1 MSDTSVDM
9 GCVPSLAV
17 ALVVIAFVQNK
28 VNAYFSC
35 CGSDKLVMSMAV
47 EVV

>member
-17 ALVVIAFVQNK
+17 ALVVIAFLQKK

-35 CGSDKLVMSMAV
+35 YESHKLVMSMAV